1 MHKLAMY
8 SPFRS
13 RKKGNL
19 KASPFVSLAVGSH
32 SMSSDGQLLLSAQL
46 MTDSEIDYEVDGIIK
61 ELEVFRKAAKK
72 ELRTLQAKILAE

>member
-1 MHKLAMY
+1 MQKLAMY

-13 RKKGNL
+13 WKKGNL

-32 SMSSDGQLLLSAQL
+32 SKSNDGQLLLSAQL
-46 MTDSEIDYEVDGIIK
+46 MTDSEIDYEVDGLIK
-61 ELEVFRKAAKK
+61 ELEKFRKAAKK